1 MLMYSFMSEVSH
13 VLARSVPIKMLPI
26 KINKIYF
33 SQFSSLM
40 FLVLNIYHLS
50 RFANSWKTYKLSF
63 VRKLNSVS

>member
-40 FLVLNIYHLS
+40 FLVLNIPLE
-50 RFANSWKTYKLSF
+50 
-63 VRKLNSVS
+63 